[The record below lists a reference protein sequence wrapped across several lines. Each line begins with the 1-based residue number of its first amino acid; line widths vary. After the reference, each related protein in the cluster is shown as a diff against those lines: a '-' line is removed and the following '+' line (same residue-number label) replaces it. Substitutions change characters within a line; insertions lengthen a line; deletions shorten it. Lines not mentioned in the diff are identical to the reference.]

1 MKRSASILVVL
12 FALGLTPTTFAQS
25 KTREQIIDEIAAKRK
40 ELDALEQE
48 FLDVSDAD
56 RTTFAQ
62 LLAQPNTGLI
72 RLLPREKFDSEGN
85 IKARK
90 TITMRGAGAYYSFVR
105 LTHEYGFGSDIEL
118 DQDTLRVGFAGY
130 DYGMIVRL
138 SDTPLEDCSA
148 ETPAAKGLM
157 AYEPPKSETAIRKEQ
172 RRFMDGTVL
181 DGINVKASVPVEV
194 DSTYLLRSISYDRS
208 DVLVGFKVVRK
219 DSDGSLVIA
228 WKLLNKFAVPR
239 PVRNKEEVI
248 GSLLKGN
255 TKLQNKG

>member
-12 FALGLTPTTFAQS
+12 FALSLTPTTFAQS
-25 KTREQIIDEIAAKRK
+25 KTREQMIDEIAAKRK

-48 FLDVSDAD
+48 FLDVSDGD

-72 RLLPREKFDSEGN
+72 RHLPREKFDSEGYG
-85 IKARK
+85 KARK

-105 LTHEYGFGSDIEL
+105 PTHEYGFGSDIEL

-138 SDTPLEDCSA
+138 SDTSLEDCSA

-157 AYEPPKSETAIRKEQ
+157 AYDPPKSETAIRKEQ
-172 RRFMDGTVL
+172 GRFMDGTVL
-181 DGINVKASVPVEV
+181 VGINVKASVPVEV
-194 DSTYLLRSISYDRS
+194 DSSYLLRSISYDRS

-219 DSDGSLVIA
+219 DSDGSLVIS
-228 WKLLNKFAVPR
+228 WKPLNKFAVPK